1 VTPPRR
7 SSRFTLRWL
16 LAGGVVIALAI
27 ASVPYL
33 LVPERHFGPEEAKS
47 PGGGKVECQPP
58 PEPMLSADAPRYFTD
73 VTDELGIDFEHIVG
87 PLGTYFMPESVGA
100 GGALFDYDSDGDQDL
115 YLVNCGKSPKA
126 IGDFAPGARTENR
139 LFRQE
144 ADGTFRDVT
153 AESGLGDTGYGM
165 GCAVADID
173 NDGDPD
179 IYITNYGPDRLYLNN
194 GDGTFRDITAAAGI
208 DNPDWGTCAV
218 WFDYDRDGWVDLFV
232 VNYADDPEY
241 GHSIAC
247 GFYQGRVSYCGP
259 LKFRPTVDRLF
270 HNEGPANDDEGRA
283 IVRFREVTHEA
294 GIDTHPTWG
303 FGVVS
308 ADFNRDG
315 WPDVYVASDAGM
327 NPLWINQQD
336 GTFKNEGGQRGV
348 AFNQRGTPEGSM
360 GIAIGDADGDGQFDI
375 VVSNLET
382 EGASLFRNLGEG
394 LFEERAQMVGLAAAT
409 RPHTGWGT
417 ALIDLDH
424 DGNLDLPLVNGR
436 VVPCRH
442 GFAPHGEETLIVRS
456 DQIDDPAAYW
466 REYTDLNQLFFG
478 TGDGKFTNRTD
489 SGGDFAGA
497 IASGRGL
504 IYGDIDNDGD
514 LDLVVT
520 NCGTRAR
527 VYRNDVPKRGH
538 WLRVQ
543 LVDPTGQ
550 RDAYG
555 AEVTV
560 VTGERRMLRLCS
572 PAGSYLASHD
582 PRLHFGL
589 GDADHYDAIH
599 VRWPDGAEE
608 QFAAGE
614 ADQQIAL
621 KRGAGTTVGPR

>member
-1 VTPPRR
+1 V
-7 SSRFTLRWL
+7 L
-16 LAGGVVIALAI
+16 LAVA
-27 ASVPYL
+27 VPYL
-33 LVPERHFGPEEAKS
+33 VEPERHFGPEEATS
-47 PGGGKVECQPP
+47 PGADKVECEPP
-58 PEPMLSADAPRYFTD
+58 PEPMLSADAPRYFAD
-73 VTDELGIDFEHIVG
+73 VTDELGIDFEHVVG
-87 PLGTYFMPESVGA
+87 PLGTYFMPESVGT
-100 GGALFDYDSDGDQDL
+100 GGALFDYDSDGDLDL

-126 IGDFAPGARTENR
+126 TGDFAPGTRTENR

-144 ADGTFRDVT
+144 ANGTFRDVT

-173 NDGDPD
+173 NDGDAD
-179 IYITNYGPDRLYLNN
+179 VYITNYGPDRLYLNN
-194 GDGTFRDITAAAGI
+194 GDGTFRDITAASGI

-218 WFDYDRDGWVDLFV
+218 WFDYDRDGRLDLFV
-232 VNYADDPEY
+232 VNYADDPKY

-259 LKFRPTVDRLF
+259 LKFAPTVDRLF
-270 HNEGPANDDEGRA
+270 HNEGPATDDEGRT

-294 GIDTHPTWG
+294 GIDTDLTWG

-315 WPDVYVASDAGM
+315 WPDMYVASDAGM

-336 GTFKNEGGQRGV
+336 GTFKNEGGLRGV

-360 GIAIGDADGDGQFDI
+360 GIALGDADGDGHLDI

-478 TGDGKFTNRTD
+478 TGNGKFADRTA

-504 IYGDIDNDGD
+504 IYGDLDNDGD

-527 VYRNDVPKRGH
+527 VYRNEVPKRGH
-538 WLRVQ
+538 WLRVR

-560 VTGERRMLRLCS
+560 VVGERRVLRLCS
-572 PAGSYLASHD
+572 PAGSYLASND

-589 GDADHYDAIH
+589 GNADHYDAIQ

-608 QFAAGE
+608 QFPAG
-614 ADQQIAL
+614 DSDRQITL
-621 KRGAGTTVGPR
+621 ERGTGTAVSGTR